1 MPAGDRITMQY
12 GTTLAAGTDTPASS
26 VRISPK
32 AGAGRRTLLMIQ
44 NTGANPGLVRFGE
57 PILGDGTDLLFTPGS
72 GLLFDR
78 ASTCPEG
85 AINLGSNL
93 GTTFAILEQVTP
105 K

>member
-1 MPAGDRITMQY
+1 MQY
-12 GTTLAAGTDTPASS
+12 GTTLPAGSDTPTTS

-32 AGAGRRTLLMIQ
+32 AGAGRRTMLMIQ
-44 NTGANPGLVRFGE
+44 NTGLNPGLVRFGE

-72 GLLFDR
+72 GLVFDR
-78 ASTCPEG
+78 SETCPEG

-93 GTTFAILEQVTP
+93 GTSFAILEQVTP